1 MSIVKIPKIK
11 EGSMFGDAKKKP
23 SVDFDSKR
31 VKDFIEGAPDGI
43 RRRWKLKGKK
53 VVITLTI
60 YPEDL
65 QKVDEIAET
74 LGITRTALINLWIQQ
89 NLNKS
94 EFDCSDLSL

>member
-1 MSIVKIPKIK
+1 M
-11 EGSMFGDAKKKP
+11 
-23 SVDFDSKR
+23 
-31 VKDFIEGAPDGI
+31 
-43 RRRWKLKGKK
+43 
-53 VVITLTI
+53 ITLTI